1 MVAHGGPPLH
11 LAHLSLINFRSFRQ
25 LDLDLPKGVAVLHGD
40 NAQGKT
46 NLLEAVYLLSIAKSF
61 RAQNERELVN
71 REAAQEQGQA
81 LASGLFMRKDGRL
94 KVSVGFQW
102 AAPEQSGEPL
112 VRKQV
117 RVNGV
122 ARTAADLVGL
132 ANAVLF
138 SAQDVELVFGAP
150 SQRRR
155 FLDILI
161 SQVDP
166 LYLRSLQR
174 YQRVLFQRNQLLKTL
189 RDGRASPE
197 EMAFWDA
204 ELVKEGASIVLRR
217 LEALDALTPLA
228 QETHQQLTTG
238 AEALRMEY
246 ACSVRT
252 SQRDGVAVAL
262 AEALQAGKGREM
274 AAGATLVGPHRDDLR
289 LLIGGVEAGAYA
301 SRGQARTAG
310 LALRLAEAAYLA
322 ACKGEAP
329 VLLLD
334 DVLSEL
340 DASRRRHV
348 LERAAAHDQ
357 ALITTTDL
365 SPIGTPF
372 LDHAAKLRVDGGAVY
387 PGPSSQ

>member
-1 MVAHGGPPLH
+1 
-11 LAHLSLINFRSFRQ
+11 
-25 LDLDLPKGVAVLHGD
+25 
-40 NAQGKT
+40 
-46 NLLEAVYLLSIAKSF
+46 
-61 RAQNERELVN
+61 
-71 REAAQEQGQA
+71 
-81 LASGLFMRKDGRL
+81 
-94 KVSVGFQW
+94 
-102 AAPEQSGEPL
+102 
-112 VRKQV
+112 
-117 RVNGV
+117 
-122 ARTAADLVGL
+122 
-132 ANAVLF
+132 
-138 SAQDVELVFGAP
+138 
-150 SQRRR
+150 
-155 FLDILI
+155 LDILI

-197 EMAFWDA
+197 EMAFWDT

-217 LEALDALTPLA
+217 LEAMDALTPLA
-228 QETHQQLTTG
+228 QGTHQQLTTG

-262 AEALQAGKGREM
+262 AEALQAGKGREV

-310 LALRLAEAAYLA
+310 LSLRLAEAAYLA

-365 SPIGTPF
+365 SPIATPF
-372 LDHAAKLRVDGGAVY
+372 LDHAAKLKVEGGAVY
-387 PGPSSQ
+387 PGPSS